1 LLFAGILVRRFA
13 RPFAGAPFAT
23 KPSNEEMLM
32 RARSA
37 ALFAIGAGAGLML
50 SGVGHAADG
59 SSFLLGRMNTA
70 SRITSLSNVS
80 GSALSLVSIASSPP
94 LRVNSHAK
102 VAHLNADLLDG
113 RDSSEFALAG
123 ARTGV
128 IVGNTSDDDGLA
140 NTAHCPAGTIATGGG
155 GYATGPRDYLKYSG
169 PDHDD
174 AGVIVPNSWLVVA
187 DGDATAWVVCYN
199 PRGAV
204 TGAATHIS
212 AVS

>member
-1 LLFAGILVRRFA
+1 
-13 RPFAGAPFAT
+13 
-23 KPSNEEMLM
+23 M
-32 RARSA
+32 RVRSA
-37 ALFAIGAGAGLML
+37 ALFAIGAATGLFL
-50 SGVGHAADG
+50 TGVGHAADG
-59 SSFLLGRMNTA
+59 SSLLLGRVNTA
-70 SRITSLSNVS
+70 SRITSLSNAS
-80 GSALSLVSIASSPP
+80 GSALSLLSDANSPP

-102 VAHLNADLLDG
+102 VAHFNADLLDG
-113 RDSSEFALAG
+113 RDSSAFALSG
-123 ARTGV
+123 GRSGV

-140 NTAHCPAGTIATGGG
+140 NTAACPAGTFATGGG
-155 GYATGPRDYLKYSG
+155 GYATGPRDYLDYSG

-204 TGAATHIS
+204 PGAASHIA